1 VGVRRLTR
9 RTVRAGVGLA
19 VSWLLVTVGAAVAWG
34 SGYGLLAAGVSL
46 AAYLLV
52 IYDVDEPDT
61 GVDTGP
67 AVVNVHPL
75 RTLRDLEADEDG
87 ELL

>member
-1 VGVRRLTR
+1 M
-9 RTVRAGVGLA
+9 GLV
-19 VSWLLVTVGAAVAWG
+19 VSWLMVTAGAAVAWG
-34 SGYGLLAAGVSL
+34 PGYGLLAAGCAL

-52 IYDVDEPDT
+52 IYDVDEPDPV
-61 GVDTGP
+61 VDTGT

-87 ELL
+87 ELQ